1 MDVFLPPRPPHH
13 GLQGLQLVLI
23 RDCAGKRMGEL
34 KVDGDDALVAK
45 AQKFVELRIPMDYAL
60 LRELA
65 VQGLEPLDEGRIPE
79 LLGRKVPQRHSLNVF
94 QEDGRSG
101 PLADLMSH
109 LGGRAED
116 GHLAEEARDAGAL
129 EGPKALVCVDFVLVA
144 VGSLGVP
151 LLENDAR
158 RQELLW

>member
-45 AQKFVELRIPMDYAL
+45 AQKVVELRIPVDYAL
-60 LRELA
+60 LGELA
-65 VQGLEPLDEGRIPE
+65 VQGLESVDEGRIPE

-94 QEDGRSG
+94 QEDGKEW
-101 PLADLMSH
+101 A
-109 LGGRAED
+109 
-116 GHLAEEARDAGAL
+116 AG
-129 EGPKALVCVDFVLVA
+129 
-144 VGSLGVP
+144 
-151 LLENDAR
+151 
-158 RQELLW
+158 

>member
-1 MDVFLPPRPPHH
+1 MMTRSEPGWTSSSPRARRIMVF
-13 GLQGLQLVLI
+13 
-23 RDCAGKRMGEL
+23 
-34 KVDGDDALVAK
+34 
-45 AQKFVELRIPMDYAL
+45 
-60 LRELA
+60 
-65 VQGLEPLDEGRIPE
+65 
-79 LLGRKVPQRHSLNVF
+79 KVPQRHSLNVF

-116 GHLAEEARDAGAL
+116 GHLAEEARDAGVL